1 MPYAVRC
8 CRLGESAGPM
18 SCVLQGMANPGQG
31 LLTQV
36 PHPPDE
42 GWLCPTLQRRK
53 LGSQWECPG
62 LQDRGQSA
70 QIYKYRYTPRAHL
83 LTGSGLGQ
91 RFCAL
96 VSLR

>member
-1 MPYAVRC
+1 MPYAMRC
-8 CRLGESAGPM
+8 CRLGQNAGPM

-36 PHPPDE
+36 LQPPAKGGFVPHPKE
-42 GWLCPTLQRRK
+42 GSLALGGNAQGKGQGTASPALQIQVHTT
-53 LGSQWECPG
+53 S
-62 LQDRGQSA
+62 SS
-70 QIYKYRYTPRAHL
+70 